1 MKKLLTIIFSLTI
14 SLCFS
19 QTKEQLT
26 DSIVKVNRVESD
38 CVGYGC
44 VVSPQYTRFQ
54 KLKKKLSDKE
64 LIELSK
70 HKNPTLRTYASLE
83 LIQSQKGNVP
93 ELLSTELRKNEM
105 VETFEGC
112 IMDVEPV
119 SSIIYHEYW
128 NKIRI
133 EASRKI
139 KGNNYEQDLA
149 MQKALATDLTMEKLD
164 SIIIYSEKEVYWLL
178 YDRTFE
184 NRKHKKSYLP
194 RIEELAF
201 NKNNSYAFDYLRKYY
216 SSEYSQELENYLKT
230 DFPKAKFQTEN
241 EVFYLHS
248 FIETLLESKK
258 EKFKKIAIDKLR
270 TDDVWKDRKGW
281 FNTTLKKYGIE
292 L

>member
-19 QTKEQLT
+19 QTKEQLI
-26 DSIVKVNRVESD
+26 DSIIKVNRVESD
-38 CVGYGC
+38 CVGIGC
-44 VVSPQYTRFQ
+44 MVSTQYARFQ
-54 KLKKKLSDKE
+54 KLKKKLSEKE

-70 HKNPTLRTYASLE
+70 HKNPTIRAYASIE
-83 LIQSQKGNVP
+83 LIQSDKGNVP
-93 ELLSTELRKNEM
+93 ELLSTELRKNET

-112 IMDVEPV
+112 IMDVEPI

-133 EASRKI
+133 EASGKI

-149 MQKALATDLTMEKLD
+149 MQKTLATDLTMEKLD
-164 SIIIYSEKEVYWLL
+164 SVIIYSDKEVYWLL
-178 YDRTFE
+178 YNRTFE
-184 NRKHKKSYLP
+184 NRKYKDSYLP

-201 NKNNSYAFDYLRKYY
+201 NKNNSYAFEYLRKHYQTKY
-216 SSEYSQELENYLKT
+216 SKKIENYLTT

-248 FIETLLESKK
+248 FIEILLENKN
-258 EKFKKIAIDKLR
+258 EEFKKVAINKLR
-270 TDDVWKDRKGW
+270 TDEAWKDRKGW
-281 FNTTLKKYGIE
+281 FNSTLKKHGIE